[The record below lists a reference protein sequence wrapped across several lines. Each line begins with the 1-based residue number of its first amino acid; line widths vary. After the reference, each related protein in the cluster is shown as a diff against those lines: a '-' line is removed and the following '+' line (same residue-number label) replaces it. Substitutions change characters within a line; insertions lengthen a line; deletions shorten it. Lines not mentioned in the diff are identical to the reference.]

1 MLSKNISDFNNIQ
14 LNLLKTA
21 GLDKNIILA
30 ILLQSQLI
38 IGSFIVFLGQ
48 RNVHDKQY
56 CSISS
61 SLVYTKI
68 YFCFK

>member
-1 MLSKNISDFNNIQ
+1 MLSKNISDFNNNQ

-38 IGSFIVFLGQ
+38 IGSFIVF
-48 RNVHDKQY
+48 
-56 CSISS
+56 
-61 SLVYTKI
+61 
-68 YFCFK
+68 